1 MRAIFL
7 CHFTASGILAAAMSR
22 ELSGLSVDG
31 PDRDL
36 FDWESWAKDALHFKL
51 VRSEK
56 DLTNPVRVPC
66 GCREPLT
73 VLHTLVRF

>member
-1 MRAIFL
+1 
-7 CHFTASGILAAAMSR
+7 MSR

-56 DLTNPVRVPC
+56 DLTNPVRVP
-66 GCREPLT
+66 
-73 VLHTLVRF
+73 HD

>member
-1 MRAIFL
+1 
-7 CHFTASGILAAAMSR
+7 MSR

-56 DLTNPVRVPC
+56 DLSNPVCIALP
-66 GCREPLT
+66 PDLT
-73 VLHTLVRF
+73 ILHTFIHP

>member
-1 MRAIFL
+1 
-7 CHFTASGILAAAMSR
+7 MSR

-56 DLTNPVRVPC
+56 DLANPVWHSVLLPD
-66 GCREPLT
+66 LT
-73 VLHTLVRF
+73 ILHTFIHP

>member
-1 MRAIFL
+1 MVYTLTHVRAIFL
-7 CHFTASGILAAAMSR
+7 WPSTTGILAAAMSR

-56 DLTNPVRVPC
+56 DLANPVRAP
-66 GCREPLT
+66 
-73 VLHTLVRF
+73 HD